1 MEVLMTEVF
10 DFTTALAE
18 AARAINRP
26 QTVEETLQAIAH
38 TARHNIPGFDQI
50 GVSLVHSDGTVE
62 TMAATGDLVWQLD
75 RLQYEL
81 NEGPCVSSL
90 HEEPVIV
97 VEHLA
102 LAERWPQ
109 FVPRAVELGL
119 KSQMA
124 LRLYVDENGTIG
136 GINLYSTTSESIEPH
151 APQLAQVFAA
161 QAAVA
166 LGRAEEVHHLN
177 EALKSRQAIGEAIGV
192 LIERYKLDRQAA
204 FNFLARLSQNTNVKL
219 RDVAERVVE
228 DAMATAGGELE

>member
-1 MEVLMTEVF
+1 
-10 DFTTALAE
+10 
-18 AARAINRP
+18 
-26 QTVEETLQAIAH
+26 
-38 TARHNIPGFDQI
+38 
-50 GVSLVHSDGTVE
+50 
-62 TMAATGDLVWQLD
+62 MAATGDLVWQLD